1 MYKTQQ
7 LIILTGI
14 TLIFLMGL
22 YPPWVYIDSNK
33 VEHPMGYSLIWKPP
47 INEQQVKAQLFGITL
62 QLDTKTQTAN
72 TIDIVRLLLQV
83 AVLSVVIGGAVVLCK
98 KTTT

>member
-33 VEHPMGYSLIWKPP
+33 VEHPMGYALIWQPP
-47 INEQQVKAQLFGITL
+47 ANQQQVKAQMFGITL
-62 QLDTKTQTAN
+62 QLDSKTQTA
-72 TIDIVRLLLQV
+72 TIDLVRLLIQIAIL
-83 AVLSVVIGGAVVLCK
+83 AVMIGCAVVLCK